1 MDEENELI
9 ALRRKKLDALRA
21 KGVEP
26 FGAGFEVSGS
36 IAEVRE
42 KFKEGETLRAAGRI
56 TAHRD
61 MGKSHFLDLRDAT
74 GRIQI
79 YVHIKEVG
87 PALVDLFRL
96 LDMGDL
102 IGVEGT
108 CFLTKSGEPT
118 LKVRAFHLLAK
129 ALRPLPEKWHGLQ
142 DIEARYRQRYLD
154 LLTNE
159 RSRVVFEK
167 RIAIVRECRRFFEE
181 RGFLEV
187 ETPILQTL
195 AGGAAA
201 EPFSTHHK
209 ALGLDLYLRIAPEL
223 YLKRLLVGGFNK
235 VFEVSRNFRNEGISR
250 KHNPEFT
257 MLEAYWAYADFEKMA
272 TLVEEL
278 ICHLA
283 EVVCGS
289 LQIEHRDGDGKIT
302 RVINLKRPWRRA
314 RYHDLVREVAGK
326 EWFELS
332 SEQRRERATR
342 ELKVEI
348 LPQLA
353 DFEVTQHVFEKLIEE
368 ETIDPLFVTHC
379 PKELVPLAKQNSED
393 NSLVDVYELIING
406 MEMSPG
412 YTELNDPDAQRHRL
426 MEQAGEDRQ
435 KIDEEFLLA
444 LEHAMPPAGGFGIG
458 IDRLTMMLTGA
469 ESIRDVILF
478 PLLRPK
484 K

>member
-1 MDEENELI
+1 MEEENELI

-26 FGAGFEVSGS
+26 FGSGFDVSGS

-42 KFKEGETLRAAGRI
+42 QFKEGETLRAAGRI

-79 YVHIKEVG
+79 YIHAKEVG
-87 PALVDLFRL
+87 PELIDLFRL
-96 LDMGDL
+96 LDIGDF

-108 CFLTKSGEPT
+108 CFVTKSGEPT
-118 LKVRAFHLLAK
+118 LKVRAYRLLAK

-167 RIAIVRECRRFFEE
+167 RIAIVRETRRFFEK

-201 EPFSTHHK
+201 EPFSTHHS
-209 ALGLDLYLRIAPEL
+209 ALGLDLYLRLASEL

-272 TLVEEL
+272 NLVEEL
-278 ICHLA
+278 ICYLA
-283 EVVCGS
+283 ERICGS
-289 LQIEHRDGDGKIT
+289 LTVEHRDADGKIVRT
-302 RVINLKRPWRRA
+302 INLKRPWRRA
-314 RYHDLVREVAGK
+314 RYHDVVREVAGK
-326 EWFELS
+326 NWFALS
-332 SEQRRERATR
+332 SEQRRERATNDFK
-342 ELKVEI
+342 LEI
-348 LPQLA
+348 LPQLV
-353 DFEVTQHVFEKLIEE
+353 DFEVTQHVFEKLVEE
-368 ETIDPLFVTHC
+368 ETIDPVFVTHC
-379 PKELVPLAKQNSED
+379 PKELVPLARQNSD
-393 NSLVDVYELIING
+393 DSSLVDVFELIING
-406 MEMSPG
+406 AEIAPG
-412 YTELNDPDAQRHRL
+412 YSELNDPLLQRQRL
-426 MEQAGEDRQ
+426 LEQAGEEIQ

-444 LEHAMPPAGGFGIG
+444 LEHGMPPAGGFGIG
-458 IDRLTMMLTGA
+458 IDRLTMLLTGA